1 MQGNQVT
8 KYQKNVIRTLVPTVI
23 GSLLTLAVKH
33 GLDLSNET
41 VVALMP
47 VITTLYY
54 SAIRKAE
61 EKWPN
66 LSWLLGAFPADPFKP
81 NETKTN

>member
-1 MQGNQVT
+1 MKLT

-23 GSLLTLAVKH
+23 GALLTLAAKN
-33 GLDLSNET
+33 GLDLSNGT

-47 VITTLYY
+47 VITTIYY

-61 EKWPN
+61 ETWPH
-66 LSWLLGAFPADPFKP
+66 LSWLLGALPADPFHP
-81 NETKTN
+81 ETKKP

>member
-1 MQGNQVT
+1 MT

-23 GSLLTLAVKH
+23 GSLLTLAMKH
-33 GLDLSNET
+33 GLDLSNES

-47 VITTLYY
+47 IVTTIYY

-61 EKWPN
+61 EKWPH
-66 LSWLLGAFPADPFKP
+66 LSWLLGAFPADPFHPVEKVKP
-81 NETKTN
+81 